1 MAQFATSDA
10 KLNSHIFGNIPLKL
24 IDFQSPELYKM
35 FKVKKPKDKQEVYKH
50 QMDKLNILISMYN
63 RNDFQNLQLF
73 QLNAD

>member
-1 MAQFATSDA
+1 
-10 KLNSHIFGNIPLKL
+10 
-24 IDFQSPELYKM
+24 M